1 MIQVDGRA
9 VEVSRPEKPL
19 YPREQITK
27 QDVIQHYQAVADVML
42 PHLVDRPLVLRRYPD
57 DPPPGVEVAALRRWP
72 GGCGTSTTRSA

>member
-27 QDVIQHYQAVADVML
+27 QDVIEHYQAVVDVML
-42 PHLVDRPLVLRRYPD
+42 PHLADRPLVLRRYPD
-57 DPPPGVEVAALRRWP
+57 GIDADGASSRRKPPT
-72 GGCGTSTTRSA
+72 TSPTG